1 MKKSASVD
9 QFLDN
14 IGSSLV
20 KQFNRQTKSQR
31 NKKQLHNEMQTDIQ
45 SDQIRVKDPKQIKT
59 FFNQAYQ
66 GRN

>member
-14 IGSSLV
+14 IGNSLV

-31 NKKQLHNEMQTDIQ
+31 NKKQLHNEMQKDI
-45 SDQIRVKDPKQIKT
+45 DQIRVKDPKQIKT

-66 GRN
+66 GRNE